1 MSETS
6 IEHIVMELVVNGG
19 NARSMAIQAIRA
31 AKEGHFAEA
40 DQYLQKC
47 SESLNTAHNYQTELI
62 QGELNGN
69 TPAQISLLM
78 IHAQDHLMNAM
89 TVKDLAMEI
98 VDLCRKLM

>member
-47 SESLNTAHNYQTELI
+47 SES
-62 QGELNGN
+62 
-69 TPAQISLLM
+69 
-78 IHAQDHLMNAM
+78 D
-89 TVKDLAMEI
+89 
-98 VDLCRKLM
+98 RKSVV